1 MSQHA
6 AVQFENISSRLDW
19 GTGSHRAGVSA
30 FSNHSIR
37 RYVAMC
43 VMKTAHKKA
52 TICAVLSLVDLSGC
66 ATLRDRNDPLTVV
79 RQKFAAF
86 DRHDTP
92 AIQNLYAVDAV
103 LSSPDYPELHG
114 NAQIGDTYQRLLKAI
129 PDARDEVQ
137 SIDLSGQKVYAQFL
151 LIGHW
156 MGSADKPIRVPILS
170 VYIVRDGH
178 IVADTTY
185 YDRKAL

>member
-1 MSQHA
+1 
-6 AVQFENISSRLDW
+6 
-19 GTGSHRAGVSA
+19 
-30 FSNHSIR
+30 
-37 RYVAMC
+37 MC
-43 VMKTAHKKA
+43 VMKTAHKIA
-52 TICAVLSLVDLSGC
+52 IICAVLSLLDVAGC
-66 ATLRDRNDPLTVV
+66 ATLRNRDDPLSVA
-79 RQKFAAF
+79 RQKFFAF
-86 DRHDTP
+86 DRHDTA
-92 AIQNLYAVDAV
+92 AIQNLYAADAV
-103 LSSPDYPELHG
+103 LKSPDYPDLQG

-137 SIDLSGQKVYAQFL
+137 SLDRSGQKVYAQFL

-170 VYIVRDGH
+170 VYTIRDGH